1 MDGAGELPVQA
12 AAEVRAGG
20 PDRRGPGSDGSAA
33 PIAESSLGWHNR
45 IRLPRD
51 HYVRIDT
58 CDYSVDPAVIGRMV
72 AVRADLEQVRVT
84 CEGALVACHDRSWVA
99 HQTITDPGHKA
110 AADVMRAE
118 RLRAKSQRG
127 PLPFRSSNETCPA
140 TTRCSATARPPDF
153 PVLPSLAGAGR
164 ASATRNET
172 KRNETK

>member
-1 MDGAGELPVQA
+1 MAPLP
-12 AAEVRAGG
+12 
-20 PDRRGPGSDGSAA
+20 

-51 HYVRIDT
+51 HYVRVDT

-72 AVRADLEQVRVT
+72 AVRADLEQVKVT

-110 AADVMRAE
+110 AADVMRAG
-118 RLRAKSQRG
+118 RLRAK
-127 PLPFRSSNETCPA
+127 LA
-140 TTRCSATARPPDF
+140 ARPACRAGRAAGPVPLRRAARRRRDRLTSLF
-153 PVLPSLAGAGR
+153 PVLFPWPAR
-164 ASATRNET
+164 AAPAVTRNEM